1 MKKSTAS
8 SSYFLSFSNDTRLLM
23 DNLMLALFD
32 AFVEGSL
39 PHQGTSLRLL
49 GHTPTGFSMRLS
61 YKRLIL
67 YENAKSAAY
76 FIGGLLTGVGRRH
89 LRSVFKKQI
98 GGTKIAGLSQ
108 K

>member
-1 MKKSTAS
+1 
-8 SSYFLSFSNDTRLLM
+8 
-23 DNLMLALFD
+23 MLALFD
-32 AFVEGSL
+32 AFAEGSL
-39 PHQGTSLRLL
+39 PHQGTSLRLP
-49 GHTPTGFSMRLS
+49 GHTPIGFSMLLS

-67 YENAKSAAY
+67 YENAKSAAC
-76 FIGGLLTGVGRRH
+76 FIGGLLIEVEHRH